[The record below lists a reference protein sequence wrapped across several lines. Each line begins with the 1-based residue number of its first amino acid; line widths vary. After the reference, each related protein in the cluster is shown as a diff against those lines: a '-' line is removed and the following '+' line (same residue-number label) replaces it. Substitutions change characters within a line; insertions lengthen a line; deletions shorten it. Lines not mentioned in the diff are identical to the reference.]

1 VDYELVR
8 DLTVQTAVNITI
20 GSGQD
25 AVTVPAEG
33 GRLRIQKVSGV
44 YVPVSTLSCSFTDN
58 LESVTIAQDGFATAK
73 LTPKF
78 YLKGTEGENETWTP
92 VTDIDAETHLPA
104 TLAVGQVYRLTLLAD
119 EDAPLYGGETPKS
132 FAITLS
138 ECREVEVPAGEFV
151 TYCIDHAVSLAD
163 GQTDCGLYTLSAVGS
178 ESVTLSEITGV
189 ASAGTPLMIWNG
201 SDATKQVV
209 LDYAAE
215 PTDATAHADEFL
227 GTLVATDVATLSAS
241 AVYVLYNNS
250 FMRAQTGSIP
260 ANRAY
265 IALGTSSGARVLTI
279 GTATAIRSAQGDMRS
294 ESGAIYDLQG
304 RKVSNG
310 PIDGKLRSGVYI
322 INGKKRVVK

>member
-1 VDYELVR
+1 MPGKDITVDYELVR
-8 DLTVQTAVNITI
+8 DLTVKVDLNLYYNGTAVTR
-20 GSGQD
+20 
-25 AVTVPAEG
+25 A
-33 GRLRIQKVSGV
+33 RIVKDNNGHYQLMDGWQFAAIDILDPQN
-44 YVPVSTLSCSFTDN
+44 PVSLTNGELNYSFKKKQGDEYVAVNFFTDLVPGIWR
-58 LESVTIAQDGFATAK
+58 LEATANEGK
-73 LTPKF
+73 P
-78 YLKGTEGENETWTP
+78 YDGTIYSK
-92 VTDIDAETHLPA
+92 D
-104 TLAVGQVYRLTLLAD
+104 
-119 EDAPLYGGETPKS
+119 
-132 FAITLS
+132 ITLS